1 MQGLFDGIFA
11 VCKAPADGE
20 VLDSLRSKVAEHF
33 SNEEAMYEKLGDGY
47 DVAGHKQKHGDF
59 LDTAAG
65 MSTPVSEE
73 NCVVMKQWLV
83 DHITNTDFGY
93 KGKL

>member
-1 MQGLFDGIFA
+1 
-11 VCKAPADGE
+11 
-20 VLDSLRSKVAEHF
+20 
-33 SNEEAMYEKLGDGY
+33 MYEKLGDGY

-59 LDTAAG
+59 LATAAG
-65 MSTPVSEE
+65 LSTPVSEE
-73 NCVVMKQWLV
+73 SCLAMKQWLV